1 MSRFLEPLGRA
12 SKLLDWDVTG
22 MTNLYQLLEL
32 SAHASPREIK
42 SAYRR
47 LARQWHPDVSASP
60 EANARFSEISE
71 AYHILRDPQMRA
83 AYDRGEDVFARRTF
97 YAQAA
102 AYAAQVKA
110 KEREFNL
117 QVDADLAAF
126 RQDMAE
132 RRHAVLVVV
141 PLFLS
146 AFYTLYAKP
155 PFIESAGMLE
165 RFVLVSLA
173 IMAFI
178 YLVRN
183 LALVLTRY
191 TYKSP
196 DLFTSVFKEEEPTD
210 KPISRRAGLIFLV
223 CGYFVSMGLGYVVSK
238 LVPLPFDQS
247 LSFASLVGGFI
258 YPPIAV
264 MIIGSIRRLGGLF
277 NPF

>member
-1 MSRFLEPLGRA
+1 
-12 SKLLDWDVTG
+12 
-22 MTNLYQLLEL
+22 MTNLYQLLEI
-32 SAHASPREIK
+32 SDKASLREIK
-42 SAYRR
+42 SAYRK

-71 AYHILRDPQMRA
+71 AYHILRDPNLRA

-97 YAQAA
+97 YAEAV

-155 PFIESAGMLE
+155 PFIERAGAFE
-165 RFVLVSLA
+165 RMALITIAAF
-173 IMAFI
+173 AFI

-183 LALVLTRY
+183 LAIVLTRY

-196 DLFTSVFKEEEPTD
+196 DPYTSVFKEEEPTD
-210 KPISRRAGLIFLV
+210 KPISRKAGLIFLV

-238 LVPLPFDQS
+238 LVPLPFNQS
-247 LSFASLVGGFI
+247 FSFASVIEGFI
-258 YPPIAV
+258 FPPIAV

>member
-1 MSRFLEPLGRA
+1 
-12 SKLLDWDVTG
+12 
-22 MTNLYQLLEL
+22 MTNLYQLLEISEQA
-32 SAHASPREIK
+32 SAREIK
-42 SAYRR
+42 SAYRK

-60 EANARFSEISE
+60 EANARFSEINE
-71 AYHILRDPQMRA
+71 AYHILRNPELRA

-97 YAQAA
+97 YAEAV
-102 AYAAQVKA
+102 AYAARVKA

-117 QVDADLAAF
+117 QVDADLAEF

-141 PLFLS
+141 PLFIS

-155 PFIESAGMLE
+155 PLIERAGAFE
-165 RFVLVSLA
+165 RTALILVA
-173 IMAFI
+173 VFACI
-178 YLVRN
+178 YLIRN
-183 LALVLTRY
+183 LAIVLTRY

-196 DLFTSVFKEEEPTD
+196 EPYTSVFKEEEPTD
-210 KPISRRAGLIFLV
+210 KPISRKAGLIFLI

-238 LVPLPFDQS
+238 LVPLPFNQT
-247 LSFASLVGGFI
+247 LTFASIIGGFI

-264 MIIGSIRRLGGLF
+264 LIIGSIRRLGGIC